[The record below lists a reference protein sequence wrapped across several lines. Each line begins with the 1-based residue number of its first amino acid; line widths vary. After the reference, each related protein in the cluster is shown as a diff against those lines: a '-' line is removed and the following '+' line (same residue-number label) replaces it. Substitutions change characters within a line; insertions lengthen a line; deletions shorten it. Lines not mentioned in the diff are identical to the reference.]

1 MKQNTIQIS
10 KKTQRTLV
18 LLGLIAGGVALV
30 IAGTSGYEAT
40 RLWGEQ
46 IAQTQII
53 VGGVMASFSF
63 AALMW

>member
-1 MKQNTIQIS
+1 MKEQSIQIS
-10 KKTQRTLV
+10 EKTQRALV
-18 LLGLIAGGVALV
+18 LLGLIAGGVSLV

-46 IAQTQII
+46 IAQVQII

-63 AALMW
+63 AALMR